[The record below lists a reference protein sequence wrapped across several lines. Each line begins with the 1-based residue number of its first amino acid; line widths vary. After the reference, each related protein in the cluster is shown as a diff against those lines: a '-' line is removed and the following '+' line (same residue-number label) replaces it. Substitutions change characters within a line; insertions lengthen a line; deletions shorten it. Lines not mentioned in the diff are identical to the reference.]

1 MTAERRYLE
10 ISRAI
15 RDAIAARGF
24 RPGDRIMTERQMAED
39 FGVPRSVVREAVM
52 ALEIERLVEVRKGS
66 GIYLVR
72 QVGGLAATASTEIGP
87 FELLQARQIL
97 ESAVAAQAARMV
109 TKADIVKM
117 REALAL
123 ESQGIETGE
132 GDYSGDRQFHHLI
145 AEATQNSA
153 LVDLVSE
160 LWDKRAASPMWA
172 RLQSR
177 IFDTSYRRKWLG
189 DHQAILTALQQKN
202 AEAAEQAMWRH
213 LENVRTTLLDLS
225 DVDAPDFDGFIF
237 AAAGG

>member
-1 MTAERRYLE
+1 MTAERRYVEL
-10 ISRAI
+10 SRAI
-15 RDAIAARGF
+15 RDAIHARGY
-24 RPGDRIMTERQMAED
+24 RPGERIMTERQMAED

-52 ALEIERLVEVRKGS
+52 ALELEGLVEVRKGS
-66 GIYLVR
+66 GIYLM
-72 QVGGLAATASTEIGP
+72 QATGKAAGSSAAEIGP
-87 FELLQARQIL
+87 FELLQARQVL

-109 TKADIVKM
+109 TKADLVKM

-132 GDYSGDRQFHHLI
+132 GDYSGDRLFHHLI

-153 LVDLVSE
+153 LVDLVDE

-172 RLQSR
+172 RLQTR
-177 IFDTSYRRKWLG
+177 IFDTSYRRKWLH
-189 DHQAILTALQQKN
+189 DHHGILAALQQRN
-202 AEAAEQAMWRH
+202 AEAAQRAMWQH
-213 LENVRTTLLDLS
+213 LENVRATLLDLS